1 MTDDD
6 DVWVDTLAGRAT
18 TDPKAA
24 AAYEAQW
31 LREAI
36 LRQRKTQV
44 ADIPARD
51 PQRELELL
59 ARAQNEGLI
68 DPARLAARARWPGA
82 LTTRAAMLAYAAT
95 LACVAIA
102 LAMFLRPA
110 AELERVRG
118 GSDGTALIEAAD
130 PVALKAEL
138 LTELRAAGVSA
149 TGYER
154 FGVQGIDADL
164 PQPIPEPVRAVLKK
178 HHLDVPADG
187 VLKIEIT
194 RPGTP

>member
-18 TDPKAA
+18 GGTKPA
-24 AAYEAQW
+24 AAYEAQR

-36 LRQRKTQV
+36 LRQRTPHV
-44 ADIPARD
+44 SDVPTRD
-51 PQRELELL
+51 SQRELELL
-59 ARAQNEGLI
+59 ARAQREGLI
-68 DPARLAARARWPGA
+68 DPARLAVRARWSRA
-82 LTTRAAMLAYAAT
+82 LAARPAVLVYAAA

-102 LAMFLRPA
+102 LGFLRPA
-110 AELERVRG
+110 GELERVRG
-118 GSDGTALIEAAD
+118 STDGTVVIEAAD
-130 PVALKAEL
+130 PVALKAAL
-138 LTELRAAGVSA
+138 LNELRAAGVSA

-154 FGVQGIDADL
+154 FGMQGIDADL
-164 PQPIPEPVRAVLKK
+164 PQPVPEPVRAVLKK